1 MNGPGFGRK
10 AMNFGKA
17 IVRHAA
23 DGFHRAD
30 DDVVEKR
37 ERLCNACPANKGG
50 ECELCG
56 CLVNLKVTWRSEKCP
71 MELW

>member
-1 MNGPGFGRK
+1 MTGPSFGRK
-10 AMNFGKA
+10 ALNFGKA
-17 IVRHAA
+17 VVFHAA

-37 ERLCNACPANKGG
+37 EGLCNICPANKGG

-56 CLVNLKVTWRSEKCP
+56 CPVKLKVTWRSEKCP
-71 MELW
+71 MEIW

>member
-30 DDVVEKR
+30 DDVVAKR
-37 ERLCNACPANKGG
+37 EGLCNACPANKGG

-56 CLVNLKVTWRSEKCP
+56 CLVKLKVTWRSERCP